1 MIHNLKHTA
10 QSSIRRSLITKFMGP
25 TWGPPDAD
33 RTQIGPCS
41 PHESCYLGSW
51 YQYTHICR
59 KRSLSVNNCTIPLA
73 FYTRSALCWALFNS
87 SPPNAAYLPPCIG
100 LAMIQIMVCRLS
112 LSRLN
117 QCWLVNW
124 KLRNKFTRIKIPN
137 FLFMKMYLKVSSAK
151 LADIFPRGDELIE
164 TRGGVENVPGIP
176 GACATRN
183 LTYLARGPCCRWRDN
198 HSHRTLLTRS
208 IVLTL
213 RNEIRLNNKLI

>member
-124 KLRNKFTRIKIPN
+124 KLRNKFHSNQNTK
-137 FLFMKMYLKVSSAK
+137 LF
-151 LADIFPRGDELIE
+151 IH
-164 TRGGVENVPGIP
+164 ENV
-176 GACATRN
+176 
-183 LTYLARGPCCRWRDN
+183 LE
-198 HSHRTLLTRS
+198 S
-208 IVLTL
+208 IVCQTGGHFSKG
-213 RNEIRLNNKLI
+213 RWVDWEVSIEFTRTC